1 MVWIH
6 SESGSH
12 KYPLQV
18 TSVWARARYQGSC
31 DCLLSLKG
39 GKWSQAAI
47 ADPNKVETELK
58 VSTSRRVHGLDF

>member
-6 SESGSH
+6 SQSGSR
-12 KYPLQV
+12 KYPLLV
-18 TSVWARARYQGSC
+18 TRVWARARYQGSC
-31 DCLLSLKG
+31 DCLLKG